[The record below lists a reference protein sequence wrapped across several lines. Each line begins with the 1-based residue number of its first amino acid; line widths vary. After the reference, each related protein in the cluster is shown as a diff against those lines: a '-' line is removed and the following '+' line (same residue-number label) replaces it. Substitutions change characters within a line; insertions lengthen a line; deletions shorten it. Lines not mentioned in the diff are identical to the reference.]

1 MCPPTRS
8 EYEAPTGERPTAV
21 RVWLLGGF
29 RVSVGSRIIE
39 DKKWRLRRAATL
51 VKLLALAP
59 GHRLRREQVMDL
71 LWPDLGKKAVSNNLR
86 QALYAARKILGR
98 DLEMSTRYLASEEES
113 RVLCP
118 GGQLWVDVEAF
129 EEAAAT
135 ARRSRDSAAYGA
147 ALDMYAGEL
156 LPDDRYEEWAH
167 DWREQLRREYLEL
180 LVELAGLYEERGEYR
195 AAIQARRR
203 VIVEE
208 PMNEEASADL
218 MRAYVLSGRPAEALA
233 QYERLREALS
243 GRLGTKPGAS
253 TRRLRDEIAAGR
265 LPPTPPVGLPQQQP
279 PHTRKHNLPGA
290 RTSFVGR
297 ERELVE
303 IKRTLAMTGLMTLT
317 GAGGSGKTR
326 LALEI
331 ARGLVGVYPDGVW
344 LVELASLSEG
354 ALVAQAVAD
363 ALGVREQPNRPLADT
378 LADALRERKMLL
390 LLDNCEHLL
399 DPAARLV
406 DTLLGSCPRLRILAT
421 SREAMG
427 VAGEANWP
435 VPPLSVPDADCSPT
449 DLMRYEA
456 VRLFVERAR
465 LRVPSFDLTPANAR
479 AVVEVCRRLDGIPL
493 AIELVTGRVAAL
505 AVQQVAERI
514 EDSLSLL
521 ISGPRAATPR
531 HQTMR
536 ATIEWSYALLSEHEQ
551 ALFNRLSVFVGGW
564 TLEAAETV
572 GAGDSIERGDVLDL
586 LCRLVDKSLLVAEPQ
601 AEGASRY
608 RMLEPV
614 REYAREKLQE
624 SRDADAVRY
633 RHLLWCLTLAEQAEP
648 ELKGPQQKKWLERLE
663 REHDNLQVAL
673 GWVLERDVGTPER
686 IELAA
691 RLAGALWPF
700 WYKRGHLS
708 TGHRWLEA
716 ALSKSAI
723 LSAVT
728 RVKVLDGAGMVA
740 WERGDYASA
749 RPRHEE
755 GLRLNRQA
763 KDKPGIAF
771 SLNHL
776 GLVALYQGDYGSAE
790 ALLEEGLILQQEL
803 EDTAGKAT
811 ALHNLGLVALYRG
824 DYEPARTLIEESLS
838 LFRELGDIWAISILL
853 NNLGLAAL
861 HQGDY
866 DRSAH
871 LQEESLTLR
880 RELGDRGGVAECLE
894 GLSGVAG
901 ARGKALRAVWL
912 WSAAEAI
919 RQEIGAPLPPGHRPL
934 HATYVT
940 AARSQ
945 LEEAAF
951 AEAWATGKALSQEA
965 AIEYALGAAEPTLPA
980 ALLPEEPSSGR
991 RTSPLTLREEQV
1003 AVLVGR
1009 GLTDRLI
1016 CSELAIS
1023 ERTVSTHVSR
1033 ILKKLRLDSRTQL
1046 AAWITEE
1053 QLRQ

>member
-1 MCPPTRS
+1 
-8 EYEAPTGERPTAV
+8 
-21 RVWLLGGF
+21 
-29 RVSVGSRIIE
+29 VGSRIIE
-39 DKKWRLRRAATL
+39 DKRWRLRKAAAL

-59 GHRLRREQVMDL
+59 GHRLHRERAMDL

-86 QALYAARKILGR
+86 QALYAARRIFAGDREL
-98 DLEMSTRYLASEEES
+98 SARYLASEEES
-113 RVLCP
+113 LVLCP

-129 EEAAAT
+129 EEATAT
-135 ARRSRDSAAYGA
+135 ARRSRDPAAYRG
-147 ALDMYAGEL
+147 ALDLYAGEL

-167 DWREQLRREYLEL
+167 DWREQLRAEHLEL
-180 LVELAGLYEERGEYR
+180 LVELAGVYEERGEYG

-203 VIVEE
+203 VVGEE
-208 PMNEEASADL
+208 PMNEEARADL
-218 MRAYVLSGRPAEALA
+218 MRAYVLSGRPLEALA
-233 QYERLREALS
+233 QYERLRETLS
-243 GRLGTKPGAS
+243 GRLGTEPGA
-253 TRRLRDEIAAGR
+253 TIRGLRDEIAAGR
-265 LPPTPPVGLPQQQP
+265 LPLTPPADLPQQEL

-290 RTSFVGR
+290 RTSFIGR

-303 IKRTLAMTGLMTLT
+303 IKRTLAITGLMTLT

-344 LVELASLSEG
+344 LVELGSLSEG
-354 ALVAQAVAD
+354 ELVAQAVAD

-378 LADALRERKMLL
+378 LADALREKKLLL

-399 DPAARLV
+399 DAAARLV

-421 SREAMG
+421 GREAIG
-427 VAGEANWP
+427 VPGEANWP
-435 VPPLSVPDADCSPT
+435 VPPLSVPDADSSPT

-465 LRVPSFDLTPANAR
+465 LRLPSFDLTPANAQ
-479 AVVEVCRRLDGIPL
+479 AVAEVCRRLDGIPL
-493 AIELVTGRVAAL
+493 AIELVTGRVTAL
-505 AVQQVAERI
+505 AIQQVAERI

-536 ATIEWSYALLSEHEQ
+536 ATIEWSFALLSEPEQ
-551 ALFNRLSVFVGGW
+551 ALFNRLSVFVGGC

-572 GAGDSIERGDVLDL
+572 GAGDGLQKGDVLDL
-586 LCRLVDKSLLVAEPQ
+586 LGRLVDKSLLVAEP
-601 AEGASRY
+601 GPDSASRY

-614 REYAREKLQE
+614 REYAREKLEE
-624 SRDADAVRY
+624 SGEDDAVRH

-648 ELKGPQQKKWLERLE
+648 ELKGPRQKKWLEWLE

-673 GWVLERDVGTPER
+673 GWVLEREVETPES
-686 IELAA
+686 IELGA
-691 RLAGALWPF
+691 RLASALWRF

-708 TGHRWLEA
+708 TGHRWLDA
-716 ALSKSAI
+716 TLSKSGV

-728 RVKVLDGAGMVA
+728 RVKALGGAGLVA

-749 RPRHEE
+749 RAIHEE
-755 GLRLNRQA
+755 GLRLHRQA
-763 KDKPGIAF
+763 ENKPGIAF

-776 GLVALYQGDYGSAE
+776 GLVALYQGDYRSAKG
-790 ALLEEGLILQQEL
+790 LLEEGLILQQEL
-803 EDTAGKAT
+803 EDAGGKAA

-824 DYEPARTLIEESLS
+824 DYEPAKTLIEESLS
-838 LFRELGDIWAISILL
+838 LVRDLGDIWTISILL

-866 DRSAH
+866 DRAAD

-901 ARGKALRAVWL
+901 ARASRAVRL
-912 WSAAEAI
+912 WASAEAI
-919 RQEIGAPLPPGHRPL
+919 REEIGAPLPPGHRSL
-934 HATYVT
+934 HATYLT

-945 LEEAAF
+945 LDDAAF
-951 AEAWATGKALSQEA
+951 AEAWATGKAITQEA
-965 AIEYALGAAEPTLPA
+965 AIEYALGAAESTLPTVS
-980 ALLPEEPSSGR
+980 LPQESSSGK
-991 RTSPLTLREEQV
+991 RTSPLTGREEQV
-1003 AVLVGR
+1003 ALLVAR
-1009 GLTDRLI
+1009 GLTDRQI
-1016 CSELAIS
+1016 SSEFAIS
-1023 ERTVSTHVSR
+1023 ERTVTTHLSR
-1033 ILKKLRLDSRTQL
+1033 ILKKLKLNSRTQL
-1046 AAWITEE
+1046 AAWITEQ
-1053 QLRQ
+1053 QLRR